1 MTIPVLDPSQQQVQ
15 QKLLGL
21 QQSLKPGFLRRQGA
35 KGLYIHGPVGRGKS
49 MLMDQFFAAAPV
61 VNKRRVHFNAFMLD
75 VHARLH
81 SARAAH
87 ADDPIKPVIK
97 SLAKEAR
104 LLCFDEFQV
113 SDIADAMII
122 GRIFAGLFKAGV
134 MVVATSNV
142 APDDLY
148 KNGLQRALFLP
159 FIALLKEKLAVVEM
173 GPGQDYR
180 LTKLAGHRV
189 YLTPDD
195 AAAAHHIDALFAEL
209 SGGKP
214 VTPTE
219 LASQGRTLLAPCAA
233 GRVARFTFADLCRQP
248 LGAADYL
255 ALAAR
260 FAVLIVEHVP
270 VFATAERNEALR
282 FIALVDQLYDRH
294 ARLIVSAAA
303 PAAALYPADGPY
315 AFEFRRTASRLIEMG
330 SAAWLAAGST

>member
-1 MTIPVLDPSQQQVQ
+1 MDIIFDPAQQTVFE
-15 QKLLGL
+15 KLQIL
-21 QQSLKPGFLRRQGA
+21 QLALQPRLFKPTP

-49 MLMDQFFAAAPV
+49 MLMDAFFNEAPV
-61 VNKRRVHFNAFMLD
+61 ANKRRVHFNAFMLD

-81 SARAAH
+81 AARLAH
-87 ADDPIKPVIK
+87 KDDPVRPVIK
-97 SLAKEAR
+97 ALAKEAK

-134 MVVATSNV
+134 VVVATSNV

-159 FIALLKEKLAVVEM
+159 FIALLKEKLEVVEM
-173 GPGQDYR
+173 GSGQDYR

-195 AAAAHHIDALFAEL
+195 AAATQEIDSLFVEL

-214 VTPTE
+214 AAPVEFT
-219 LASQGRTLLAPCAA
+219 SQGRTIIAPQAS
-233 GRVARFTFADLCRQP
+233 GSVARFTFAELCRQP

-255 ALAAR
+255 ALADR

-270 VFATAERNEALR
+270 VFSRQERNEALR
-282 FIALVDQLYDRH
+282 FITLVDQLYDRKT
-294 ARLIVSAAA
+294 RLILSAAA
-303 PAAALYPADGPY
+303 PAAALYPANGPY
-315 AFEFRRTASRLIEMG
+315 EFEFRRTVSRLIEMA
-330 SAAWLAAGST
+330 SEDWLI